1 MLYSGRA
8 GEPTPSNGMISRGN
22 NRPFTLQPRTI
33 VLCFDGTGDQFDAD
47 NTNVVR
53 FCSTLDK
60 GDKDQQMVYY
70 QRPHSNSNAS
80 PVWRRDVYY
89 PSSRNTDPSS
99 FPKIR
104 GYEFLME
111 NYHTN
116 DKICIFGFSRGAYT
130 ARALAG
136 MIHKVNMVGLLPAG
150 NSQQVPFAY
159 RMYTRDD
166 KDGWK
171 QSKQF
176 KEAFS
181 MDVGVEFLGVWD
193 TVCSVGF
200 IPRELPLTASNTTV
214 RFFRHALAL
223 DERRATFRMNYWHRR
238 SRDHYDDEER
248 PQTDVREVWFAG
260 CHADVGGGS
269 VPNSTENS
277 LARISLRWMIL
288 ECFRTGTGI
297 RFRKDALK
305 RIGMDQKTL
314 TSLPGG
320 QFTVERARPQRL
332 ATDVTVVPSPPH
344 SAFSTEQENEWLR
357 QDFVKDT
364 DIEGTLDSK
373 ANVSELPTMS
383 KEMAT
388 MTGSSA
394 FKTEHEL
401 KDALSPIYDQL
412 KIWKIW
418 WLPEVIPLRHRVHGL
433 ENLSALRGHHWSVNF
448 GRPRKIMKPI
458 REGEKIL
465 VHRSVELRM
474 NAEKSKLGAW
484 EKANTGA
491 DVSFV
496 LYHNFQSVL
505 HANGDRIKHISGI
518 QSTVNDGLFKRN
530 AVSAIFNG
538 TILEQSAQ
546 DFLACGAVGPNA
558 GGGEQPIEL
567 AAGAI
572 LLVFAPPR
580 VMLFSEEVVSQQGVV
595 QERLAS
601 GVQGAHLALIEKT
614 TLELAEK
621 CGGVFKRGN
630 AFLPR
635 LPGLV
640 LQNMLVLLAA
650 GGGAFKAYKL
660 AGHY

>member
-8 GEPTPSNGMISRGN
+8 SEPTPSSGMISRGN

-53 FCSTLDK
+53 FCSTLEK

-70 QRPHSNSNAS
+70 QSGVGTFTTPQVVT
-80 PVWRRDVYY
+80 P
-89 PSSRNTDPSS
+89 
-99 FPKIR
+99 IR
-104 GYEFLME
+104 AAFQKYVNLAVANHLDAHIMGTRLRILDGKL
-111 NYHTN
+111 

-136 MIHKVNMVGLLPAG
+136 MIHKVGLLPAG

-238 SRDHYDDEER
+238 TRDHYDDEER

-383 KEMAT
+383 KEMAA
-388 MTGSSA
+388 MTSSSA

-418 WLPEVIPLRHRVHGL
+418 WLPEVLPLRHRVHGL
-433 ENLSALRGHHWSVNF
+433 ENLRALRGHHWSVNF

-474 NAEKSKLGAW
+474 NAEKSKLGG
-484 EKANTGA
+484 KAYKPKA
-491 DVSFV
+491 KFDPEEIEW
-496 LYHNFQSVL
+496 SVL

-518 QSTVNDGLFKRN
+518 QSTVNDGLFKRVSGTTTTLNNTINTFYTDLQN

-538 TILEQSAQ
+538 TILEQSA
-546 DFLACGAVGPNA
+546 
-558 GGGEQPIEL
+558 
-567 AAGAI
+567 
-572 LLVFAPPR
+572 
-580 VMLFSEEVVSQQGVV
+580 
-595 QERLAS
+595 
-601 GVQGAHLALIEKT
+601 
-614 TLELAEK
+614 
-621 CGGVFKRGN
+621 
-630 AFLPR
+630 
-635 LPGLV
+635 
-640 LQNMLVLLAA
+640 
-650 GGGAFKAYKL
+650 
-660 AGHY
+660 